1 MKWTIPWRKINHT
14 IHMMVHGIYT
24 MLNKDLAILS
34 PIPFGSPINQSITTM
49 ILACSKV
56 LLGEGKQVPNKF
68 RGPAWT
74 VATMAGFQRIH
85 HWFIDLRLSEGSKKV
100 VQVMCSVVRNLLIA
114 ELIGFISS
122 TTLQE
127 GGKNNFDAIGFW
139 YTYTSVYE
147 SIWFIQIINLHR
159 FNLIINLH
167 RFKFTHVPSP
177 SGSVFK
183 VVQSSKIVFL
193 DLIRLVSCQLHWY
206 MKAPDNF
213 VDILKTYENIQH

>member
-1 MKWTIPWRKINHT
+1 MKWTIAWRKINHT
-14 IHMMVHGIYT
+14 IHMMVHRIYT

-34 PIPFGSPINQSITTM
+34 PIPFGSPISQSITTM

-85 HWFIDLRLSEGSKKV
+85 HWCIDLRLSEGSKKV

-159 FNLIINLH
+159 FNLVTNK
-167 RFKFTHVPSP
+167 REAFTHVPSP

-183 VVQSSKIVFL
+183 LFFG